1 MKKIWT
7 LIVCTLMAATLS
19 FAQDEQGSRANQ
31 GAKLSIG
38 ARGAF
43 DYGIM
48 YGFKEEDDDV
58 DGKPTGIGFEDGAMF
73 RIQMIPNLYFAPEV
87 NIAYVSVSHKYN
99 KMERTYTSTDL
110 EIPLLIRGTVA
121 DKFYVTAGPQAV
133 INISNDADIEVP
145 EVKLGD
151 LKFDVDYE
159 EKLEQAKF
167 TFGLTAGFGYNIFA
181 GLFVDARF
189 YMGLMELYPDVAYIL
204 DLDSTDDADSYS
216 MINMAGAKMMKIKV
230 GLSYWFI

>member
-7 LIVCTLMAATLS
+7 LIACTLMAATLS
-19 FAQDEQGSRANQ
+19 FAQDGEGSRANQ
-31 GAKLSIG
+31 EKKIGVG

-48 YGFKEEDDDV
+48 YGFKDEDDDV
-58 DGKPTGIGFEDGAMF
+58 DGSPAGIGFEGGLML
-73 RIQMIPNLYFAPEV
+73 RIQMIPNLHFAPEV
-87 NIAYVSVSHKYN
+87 NVAYVSTSHKWDGL
-99 KMERTYTSTDL
+99 KRTYTSTDI

-133 INISNDADIEVP
+133 LNISNDSDIEIKS
-145 EVKLGD
+145 EYDNG
-151 LKFDVDYE
+151 DYE
-159 EKLEQAKF
+159 EKLNQAKF
-167 TFGLTAGFGYNIFA
+167 TFGLAAGFGYNIFA

-189 YMGLMELYPDVAYIL
+189 YMGLMELYPDVKSPSDDITSIADAEYFSYI
-204 DLDSTDDADSYS
+204 S
-216 MINMAGAKMMKIKV
+216 MEGAKMMKIKV

>member
-58 DGKPTGIGFEDGAMF
+58 DGKP
-73 RIQMIPNLYFAPEV
+73 LY
-87 NIAYVSVSHKYN
+87 
-99 KMERTYTSTDL
+99 
-110 EIPLLIRGTVA
+110 IPL
-121 DKFYVTAGPQAV
+121 
-133 INISNDADIEVP
+133 IS
-145 EVKLGD
+145 G
-151 LKFDVDYE
+151 
-159 EKLEQAKF
+159 
-167 TFGLTAGFGYNIFA
+167 
-181 GLFVDARF
+181 
-189 YMGLMELYPDVAYIL
+189 
-204 DLDSTDDADSYS
+204 
-216 MINMAGAKMMKIKV
+216 
-230 GLSYWFI
+230 